1 MSKADRQRREKNR
14 LHRNDPSGVSGEDPQ
29 ARQNRLH
36 LFSENT
42 EMILR
47 SYQQSIAKGMV
58 EPVVVCGDGADQ
70 AMASLAVAMGMD
82 RAELARQVGVHASK
96 QQTCT
101 VHASMDREMA
111 RLILGV
117 MTPNGKQF
125 VESIPD
131 GHFGWVVIQ
140 SGGNLYGT
148 MTKP

>member
-1 MSKADRQRREKNR
+1 MSKANRQRHEKNR
-14 LHRNDPSGVSGEDPQ
+14 LHRNDPRAVSGEDPQ

-42 EMILR
+42 DLILR

-58 EPVVVCGDGADQ
+58 DPVVVCGDGADQ
-70 AMASLAVAMGMD
+70 GMASLAGAMGMD
-82 RAELARQVGVHASK
+82 RGELTRQVEAHGRK
-96 QQTCT
+96 QQTFT
-101 VHASMDREMA
+101 IHASMDREMA
-111 RLILGV
+111 RRILSV
-117 MTPNGKQF
+117 MTPSGKQF